1 MDKKNK
7 TAIILVRVSTEKQ
20 VEQWNSIQD
29 QERLCR
35 DFCRQ
40 NNIDVLHVE
49 PEKWVSWKKADRE
62 GIRKIKE
69 FIMNRKWWVDYLVF
83 LKMDRFG
90 RMELWE
96 YERLKKEFSDLWTQL
111 KDVYGVI
118 QEENKMVR
126 NIDGVD
132 MSKYKWNYDDPSK
145 MGQSIQML
153 WSHQEWKQILQRT
166 IPEEILLSIKWYSVW
181 NPPYGYENIK
191 ELAWKKH
198 KILKPKKGEKE
209 VIKKM
214 FELRAEGKSDST
226 IANEISIL
234 WRKKSGKIFEAKD
247 IQRMI
252 INTKYAW
259 VYDGDWTW
267 WRAIWIRCTET
278 IVSIDLFNKANRG
291 KMKIIDLNKENSE
304 WGVKLYEILYKNRES
319 KNDWENEKITKKN
332 IKNIENK
339 DFPYAK
345 LVYSPYGRKL
355 ISWSI
360 STGRRGDLSPNYHIT
375 IPFDKKELFREDY
388 VFPEVISTKWQ
399 YFSRRKDVFEKTIND
414 FLWQIEPIPIFM
426 ELYKEYLKQI
436 WNARRVEIQ
445 ELNEEWKTSI
455 VQLEN
460 EAARISRAI
469 TRLAELA
476 DTDEAL
482 KMKNQELIE
491 VKKRIE
497 EVKTEEENNK
507 NLVKKAPNLDD
518 FIKNGIFLLEHI
530 KEAFINAENY
540 NQRKFIFDVIFDR
553 IPYYDELCVG
563 TQVLSP
569 LWAYITE
576 NSQNKSESFWADS
589 LWLPELDSNQWPTG

>member
-1 MDKKNK
+1 
-7 TAIILVRVSTEKQ
+7 
-20 VEQWNSIQD
+20 
-29 QERLCR
+29 
-35 DFCRQ
+35 
-40 NNIDVLHVE
+40 
-49 PEKWVSWKKADRE
+49 
-62 GIRKIKE
+62 
-69 FIMNRKWWVDYLVF
+69 
-83 LKMDRFG
+83 
-90 RMELWE
+90 
-96 YERLKKEFSDLWTQL
+96 
-111 KDVYGVI
+111 
-118 QEENKMVR
+118 
-126 NIDGVD
+126 
-132 MSKYKWNYDDPSK
+132 
-145 MGQSIQML
+145 
-153 WSHQEWKQILQRT
+153 
-166 IPEEILLSIKWYSVW
+166 
-181 NPPYGYENIK
+181 
-191 ELAWKKH
+191 
-198 KILKPKKGEKE
+198 
-209 VIKKM
+209 
-214 FELRAEGKSDST
+214 
-226 IANEISIL
+226 
-234 WRKKSGKIFEAKD
+234 
-247 IQRMI
+247 
-252 INTKYAW
+252 
-259 VYDGDWTW
+259 
-267 WRAIWIRCTET
+267 
-278 IVSIDLFNKANRG
+278 
-291 KMKIIDLNKENSE
+291 
-304 WGVKLYEILYKNRES
+304 
-319 KNDWENEKITKKN
+319 
-332 IKNIENK
+332 
-339 DFPYAK
+339 
-345 LVYSPYGRKL
+345 
-355 ISWSI
+355 
-360 STGRRGDLSPNYHIT
+360 
-375 IPFDKKELFREDY
+375 
-388 VFPEVISTKWQ
+388 
-399 YFSRRKDVFEKTIND
+399 
-414 FLWQIEPIPIFM
+414 M